1 MASTQREIAQ
11 LMADVTPWYKDPGR
25 RKLYAL
31 LLIALLSSAT
41 NGYDGY
47 IESHNLHSPI
57 TNKSQIADERSTIH
71 HVL

>member
-1 MASTQREIAQ
+1 MARFNVLVRLTTTQLTVRRPSFYYTTMASTKREIAE

-47 IESHNLHSPI
+47 
-57 TNKSQIADERSTIH
+57 
-71 HVL
+71 V